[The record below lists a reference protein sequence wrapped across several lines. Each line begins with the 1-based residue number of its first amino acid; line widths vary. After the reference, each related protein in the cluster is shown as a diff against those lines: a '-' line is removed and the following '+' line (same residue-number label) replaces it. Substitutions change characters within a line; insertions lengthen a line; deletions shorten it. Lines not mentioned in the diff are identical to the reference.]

1 MNGKDGI
8 YLYMPQRIRQA
19 LEKINSE
26 SLEEIRLRKSLPLGI
41 VLGGESFFIGES
53 GIVKSADEAYIVTEE
68 DISYSLMCITKGSY
82 YSFEDEIKN
91 GFVTIQGGHRV
102 GLAGRGVT
110 ENGKIVSISEVSS
123 LNFRVSRQIKN
134 SADEA
139 IRIIKSGNDIKS
151 TLIISPPGLGK
162 TTMLREIARLISD
175 FGFKVSVIDERCE
188 ICALSSG
195 APSFDIGK
203 NTDVYSLIPKDK
215 AIPMAVRCLSP
226 HVIITDELGKK
237 EDYDAVSY
245 ASCSGVSVIA
255 SIHGKDIDDVKKK
268 NPCIFDVFEK
278 YIVIGENKRILKY
291 GGAEI

>member
-1 MNGKDGI
+1 MNEKESI
-8 YLYMPQRIRQA
+8 YLCMSERINNA
-19 LEKINSE
+19 LRKINSE
-26 SLEEIRLRKSLPLGI
+26 ALEEIRLRRSLPLGI
-41 VLGGESFFIGES
+41 VLGGESFFIGKS
-53 GIVKSADEAYIVTEE
+53 GIVKSADEAYTVTEE
-68 DISYSLMCITKGSY
+68 DISYSLLCITKGSY

-102 GLAGRGVT
+102 GVCGRGVI
-110 ENGKIVSISEVSS
+110 ENGKIISISEVSS

-139 IRIIKSGNDIKS
+139 IRIIKSGNDISS
-151 TLIISPPGLGK
+151 TLIISPPGMGK

-195 APSFDIGK
+195 EPGFDIGK

-245 ASCSGVSVIA
+245 ASYSGVSVIA
-255 SIHGKDIDDVKKK
+255 SIHGKDIDDAKKK
-268 NPCIFDVFEK
+268 KTDISDVFKK
-278 YIVIGENKRILKY
+278 YIVIGENKKILKY
-291 GGAEI
+291 GEV